1 MGFYDRNEISRHLFK
16 EEKLSQSNKQGIIL
30 QNEGNGK
37 NKGNTQ
43 VSQNSQRLKLTLV
56 NYAGLPGGF
65 DKGWVVPVVI
75 IHVSFQFQIPGMR
88 ERGESQTGKKPLQPP
103 GCPLWTGAATGGE
116 FGAMEQLGKILN
128 IPFLQIQ
135 GKFAPI

>member
-1 MGFYDRNEISRHLFK
+1 MGFYYRNEISRHLFK
-16 EEKLSQSNKQGIIL
+16 EEKLSQRNKQGIIL

-43 VSQNSQRLKLTLV
+43 VSRKSQRLKLTLV

-88 ERGESQTGKKPLQPP
+88 EGSHR
-103 GCPLWTGAATGGE
+103 
-116 FGAMEQLGKILN
+116 LGKNHSNLLDATFGQLLLLGEN
-128 IPFLQIQ
+128 LEPWN
-135 GKFAPI
+135 K